1 MKKKLLIL
9 AASFTLSTIT
19 FAQEALLDTN
29 GSLIERLELTP
40 IKNDTLI
47 NNVAINVVESLEVA
61 ADQSRANDSLIVKNV
76 DLVAQ
81 AVSQV
86 IPQAA
91 PFTGLIG
98 IVVSAL
104 GMFFVRRKWKR
115 KHDKLKASQNS

>member
-9 AASFTLSTIT
+9 AFSLTLSTIA
-19 FAQEALLDTN
+19 FSQETLIDSSGN
-29 GSLIERLELTP
+29 LIEKMALTP
-40 IKNDTLI
+40 IEKDTLI
-47 NNVAINVVESLEVA
+47 NNVAINVVESLELA
-61 ADQSRANDSLIVKNV
+61 ENESRENDSLIVQNADIV
-76 DLVAQ
+76 SQ
-81 AVSQV
+81 AVAQV

-115 KHDKLKASQNS
+115 KHDKLKDSQKN